1 MTTYTIIPARD
12 GSGFQIGVVGHDGAR
27 HTMLGFES
35 EADAE
40 AWIAAEAKM
49 RKKMAHTEKTITGPI
64 INAVI
69 LEIERTGGVERSQS

>member
-40 AWIAAEAKM
+40 AWIAQDKRLNIGADRFQEHETAASG
-49 RKKMAHTEKTITGPI
+49 RHQA
-64 INAVI
+64 
-69 LEIERTGGVERSQS
+69 